1 MSLITTQDL
10 AKYLDEHSIE
20 QADKIAAQRL
30 MRLHDLVQELA
41 FQLGVAVCYV
51 EDAQHDE
58 SYKADRV
65 QKQLAGMKSAIQKA
79 EAENV

>member
-1 MSLITTQDL
+1 MSQISTLEL

-20 QADKIAAQRL
+20 QADKIAAERL
-30 MRLHDLVQELA
+30 KALHNLVQELA

-79 EAENV
+79 EVENV